1 MAIAALDSYRISRA
15 KRAFSTRRASPTAMA
30 TLLTGNL
37 RPAAGD
43 LVLARVTAL
52 GKQTKL
58 ELTDGRRAHMF
69 PGDEIVVSYGNRY
82 APDQFEAI
90 VSHDLGPC
98 DLVAAGGV
106 AGLEL
111 SRHVRMPP
119 PTQITPLGLIGD
131 VTGERINL
139 SRFRI
144 EASEEMPDLPV
155 VLSLGTSMNAGKTL
169 TSTSLVRGF
178 KRLGLKVAALK
189 ITGTGAG
196 GDMWIVRDAGADQSL
211 DFTDAGFASTYLVPI
226 GEVEKGAWRLINH
239 VAAQGCAVAVIE
251 IADGLQQKETAQLIR
266 NEALRSITLGC
277 TFAAYD
283 AMGAICGYRELAEV
297 GHSVLGLSGRIGMS
311 PLGVREAEAVTGMRV
326 WSPFE
331 LQDGA
336 LVPEVQRRAAQ
347 AFAASRFQRH
357 SLVPLAKAAMPIE
370 AGPIVAG
377 QGADGHAA
385 AAGHAPA
392 PASRVTALPLHR
404 NTAEQGRDLLGR
416 VAAYLMDLEI
426 AACCGVGGE
435 AQDAP
440 QGAGDRG
447 RTNRRNGFRRL
458 VWASSLGP
466 VDLRV
471 PRLRQGAYAPSFLDV
486 AAGPGEIEAVLRAPN
501 ATARDAA
508 LLGLLRSLGGPSL
521 GPADALIVA
530 SRIGHLVGEAASR
543 GQAIDGVPARGW
555 AAEDGADA
563 ADPAIMGIEEDEDE
577 AGGAV
582 NGIGEL
588 PPGAE
593 FTTADRMTA
602 DGMIADGLTG
612 AGGGAAMNGAA
623 MNGVGMNGAGGGGAG
638 MSTAGGGGAFALPR

>member
-1 MAIAALDSYRISRA
+1 
-15 KRAFSTRRASPTAMA
+15 MA
-30 TLLTGNL
+30 TLITGDL
-37 RPAAGD
+37 RPSAGD

-82 APDQFEAI
+82 APDQFEAV

-98 DLVAAGGV
+98 DLVAAGGL
-106 AGLEL
+106 AGMEL
-111 SRHVRMPP
+111 SRHVRMLP

-131 VTGERINL
+131 AQGERINL

-144 EASEEMPDLPV
+144 EASEEVPDLPV
-155 VLSLGTSMNAGKTL
+155 VLSLGTSMNTGKTL

-178 KRLGLKVAALK
+178 RRLGLKVAALK

-226 GEVEKGAWRLINH
+226 DEVEKGAWRLINH

-283 AMGAICGYRELAEV
+283 AMGAICGYRELVET
-297 GHSVLGLSGRIGMS
+297 GHNVLGLSGRIGMS

-326 WSPFE
+326 YSPFE

-357 SLVPLAKAAMPIE
+357 SLVALAKAAMPVE
-370 AGPIVAG
+370 AGPIALG
-377 QGADGHAA
+377 QGADGPAA
-385 AAGHAPA
+385 AAAVTADG
-392 PASRVTALPLHR
+392 RVTALPLHR
-404 NTAEQGRDLLGR
+404 NPAEQGREVLGR
-416 VAAYLMDLEI
+416 VAEYLMDQEI
-426 AACCGVGGE
+426 AACCGVGT
-435 AQDAP
+435 ASA
-440 QGAGDRG
+440 G
-447 RTNRRNGFRRL
+447 RTNRRNGFRRF

-466 VDLRV
+466 VDLKV
-471 PRLRQGAYAPSFLDV
+471 PRLRQGAYAPSFLD
-486 AAGPGEIEAVLRAPN
+486 AAIRPGEVEAVLRAPH

-508 LLGLLRSLGGPSL
+508 LLGLLRSLGGPAL

-530 SRIGHLVGEAASR
+530 SRVGHLVGDAAASN
-543 GQAIDGVPARGW
+543 GPDIAAMPAPRGW
-555 AAEDGADA
+555 AGEEGTDA
-563 ADPAIMGIEEDEDE
+563 AVMGIEEDEDDP
-577 AGGAV
+577 ADALSGMA
-582 NGIGEL
+582 GEL
-588 PPGAE
+588 PQGAE
-593 FTTADRMTA
+593 RMTA
-602 DGMIADGLTG
+602 E
-612 AGGGAAMNGAA
+612 
-623 MNGVGMNGAGGGGAG
+623 
-638 MSTAGGGGAFALPR
+638 GGGAFAVPR